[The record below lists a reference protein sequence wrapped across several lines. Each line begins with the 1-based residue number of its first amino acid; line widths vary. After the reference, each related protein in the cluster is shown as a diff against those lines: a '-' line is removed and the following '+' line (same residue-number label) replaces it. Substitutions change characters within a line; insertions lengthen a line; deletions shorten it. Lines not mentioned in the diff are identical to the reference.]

1 MSRYSAYSQSK
12 TKKGK
17 EILTILTPMI
27 TLLKPIILAFAKSD
41 SVKRLI
47 VDVLKKLVAT
57 TDNQLDDQA
66 VEFIETKIFIS
77 SK

>member
-1 MSRYSAYSQSK
+1 
-12 TKKGK
+12 
-17 EILTILTPMI
+17 MI
-27 TLLKPIILAFAKSD
+27 TLLKPLILSFAKSD
-41 SVKRLI
+41 SVTRLI

>member
-1 MSRYSAYSQSK
+1 
-12 TKKGK
+12 
-17 EILTILTPMI
+17 MI

-41 SVKRLI
+41 SVKRRI

>member
-1 MSRYSAYSQSK
+1 
-12 TKKGK
+12 
-17 EILTILTPMI
+17 MI

-41 SVKRLI
+41 SVKRRI
-47 VDVLKKLVAT
+47 VYVLKKLVAT

>member
-1 MSRYSAYSQSK
+1 
-12 TKKGK
+12 
-17 EILTILTPMI
+17 MI
-27 TLLKPIILAFAKSD
+27 TLLKPNILTFAKSD
-41 SVKRLI
+41 SVKRLVI
-47 VDVLKKLVAT
+47 DVLKKIIAT

>member
-1 MSRYSAYSQSK
+1 
-12 TKKGK
+12 
-17 EILTILTPMI
+17 MI

-47 VDVLKKLVAT
+47 LDVLKKLVST

>member
-1 MSRYSAYSQSK
+1 
-12 TKKGK
+12 
-17 EILTILTPMI
+17 MI
-27 TLLKPIILAFAKSD
+27 TLLNPSILAFAKSD

>member
-1 MSRYSAYSQSK
+1 
-12 TKKGK
+12 
-17 EILTILTPMI
+17 MI
-27 TLLKPIILAFAKSD
+27 TLLKPIILTFAKSD

-66 VEFIETKIFIS
+66 VEFIETKIFVS